1 MERKW
6 RQLDDSYFPELSN
19 KLKKEQQ
26 KTATSDKEV
35 NEREFYHVAE
45 EARLLRI
52 KHEEYNRKIEL
63 FLQLKNKRIEDQNDL
78 KDQILYKE
86 RIIEALKAKI
96 ATIQKLLKP
105 RKTNLFG
112 YENQSQQGSEVQS

>member
-1 MERKW
+1 M
-6 RQLDDSYFPELSN
+6 
-19 KLKKEQQ
+19 
-26 KTATSDKEV
+26 
-35 NEREFYHVAE
+35 AE

-52 KHEEYNRKIEL
+52 KHEEYNRKIEM